1 MLENVLKRNNATT
14 KTKITVKA
22 LVSVGII
29 ALAVILPQI
38 AHIAVGADAGIKWMP
53 MYLPIL
59 LGGCLLGAKNGAI
72 VGLLAPVASYML
84 TASVGEAMP
93 SLERLPFMMVEL
105 LVYAFVVGLFS
116 EKVQANAIVA
126 FPAVVLAQ
134 LSGRLA
140 YIGLV
145 ALFGNFTVLNTS
157 IVLSQIKS
165 GVPGLVA
172 QAIIAPVII
181 IALRRVMNKKAQ

>member
-72 VGLLAPVASYML
+72 VGLLAPVASYIL

-93 SLERLPFMMVEL
+93 SLERLPFMMAEL

-134 LSGRLA
+134 FSGRLA

>member
-93 SLERLPFMMVEL
+93 SLERLPFMMAEL